1 MSNKNIKNG
10 SGSGQYEDRTKV
22 SGSMTKKDLNKM
34 ALRSYFVL
42 GAFNYERLMA
52 GGWLFVML
60 PGLRKI
66 HTNQNDFKKSMKMHM
81 EFFNSHPFLVTLQI
95 GIVLAM
101 EEAKEEMDM
110 IRNIKVATMGPLGG
124 IGDALIG
131 FTMVPILAS
140 IGASLALT
148 GNVAG
153 PLIFIVLFN
162 VIILFLRVY
171 LMHMSY
177 SLGMKAIDK
186 LQDQARHISRGASIL
201 SMMVVGGLI
210 ASYVHLT
217 TPLVITAGAKSIPL
231 QADLFDKLVPNLLP
245 LLFFVLMYFLIRRGK
260 SPIFLIMVAI
270 AVGIAGSYT
279 GIL

>member
-1 MSNKNIKNG
+1 MDNKNLN
-10 SGSGQYEDRTKV
+10 YEDKSKV
-22 SGSMTKKDLNKM
+22 SGSLTKRDLTKM

-42 GAFNYERLMA
+42 GSFNYERLMA

-66 HTNQNDFKKSMKMHM
+66 HTNKNDFKKSMKMHM
-81 EFFNSHPFLVTLQI
+81 EFFNSHPFLVPLQV

-101 EEAKEEMDM
+101 EEAKEELDM

-140 IGASLALT
+140 IGASLAIT

-153 PLIFIVLFN
+153 PLIFLVTFN
-162 VIILFLRVY
+162 AIILFLRLY
-171 LMHMSY
+171 LMHTSY
-177 SLGMKAIDK
+177 SLGLKAIDK
-186 LQDQARHISRGASIL
+186 LQEQAKYISRGASIL

-210 ASYVHLT
+210 ASYVHIT
-217 TPLVITAGAKSIPL
+217 TPLVITAGAKSIPI
-231 QADLFDKLVPNLLP
+231 QTDLFDKLLPNLLP
-245 LLFFVLMYFLIRRGK
+245 LAFFILMYFLIRHGK

-270 AVGIAGSYT
+270 FVGIAGSYA